1 MSALASAITQVVLS
15 RRSLSS
21 ASSLYVWTSGS
32 LNGRS
37 YSVAVPV
44 LIGLAI
50 LVPVSLAVAR
60 HLAVLRFDDA
70 TASSLGS
77 APGRVRTLA
86 LLLAVGLAGLAVGIC
101 GPVGFVALA
110 APVIA
115 SRLAGPL
122 RVPLVGSMLTG
133 AVLVVA
139 ADTLGRIVFDG
150 VELPVGIV
158 TTVLGGPFL
167 LWVLLGRSAAT
178 RV

>member
-1 MSALASAITQVVLS
+1 
-15 RRSLSS
+15 
-21 ASSLYVWTSGS
+21 
-32 LNGRS
+32 
-37 YSVAVPV
+37 
-44 LIGLAI
+44 
-50 LVPVSLAVAR
+50 
-60 HLAVLRFDDA
+60 
-70 TASSLGS
+70 